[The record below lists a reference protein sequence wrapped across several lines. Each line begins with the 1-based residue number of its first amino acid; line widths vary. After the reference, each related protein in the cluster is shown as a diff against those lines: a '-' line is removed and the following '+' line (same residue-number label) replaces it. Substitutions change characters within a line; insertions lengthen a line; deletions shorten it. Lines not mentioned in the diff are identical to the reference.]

1 MGVWL
6 MGLRRLGSSTA
17 NADANALQRT
27 ENTELLQD
35 IKLLMKKQEAH
46 LSIMT
51 GEELADDDVE
61 VMEE

>member
-1 MGVWL
+1 

-17 NADANALQRT
+17 SADANAT
-27 ENTELLQD
+27 EETMKVELLQD
-35 IKLLMKKQEAH
+35 IKTIMKKQEVH

-51 GEELADDDVE
+51 GEELTDDDVE